1 MLKHAPGLR
10 HVDLFAVNRA
20 IDVIVAEFPIA
31 AERHQNQIDA
41 IREVFLRRERHL
53 ASVAGED
60 GFFAGVGLHVDVEVV
75 LIRAIRPI
83 GVGLELDQGL
93 VQLVH
98 LAIDIDVVLGRPI
111 RILVS
116 MPDAILH
123 NDTESIA
130 GFCDALSRSKL
141 V

>member
-1 MLKHAPGLR
+1 M
-10 HVDLFAVNRA
+10 
-20 IDVIVAEFPIA
+20 DV
-31 AERHQNQIDA
+31 
-41 IREVFLRRERHL
+41 EVFL
-53 ASVAGED
+53 
-60 GFFAGVGLHVDVEVV
+60 
-75 LIRAIRPI
+75 IRASRPI

-93 VQLVH
+93 VQFVH
-98 LAIDIDVVLGRPI
+98 LTIDIDVVLGRPI

-116 MPDAILH
+116 MPDTILH